1 MASADHVLTL
11 PPTRNDA
18 RAQARRFWQA
28 RAPRERQLIAAMAVA
43 VGVLL
48 LWWIA
53 VQPALRTV
61 REAGVEIE
69 RLEQQTQQVQL
80 AAAEMQ
86 TLRSTSPVPTE
97 QAMAALRSATTRL
110 GDKAKISVQGER
122 ATLTFTGIPSEALRA
137 WLGEARSAARAR
149 PLEAQLIKSGP
160 GYNGSITVSVGSAT

>member
-1 MASADHVLTL
+1 MASANPALAA
-11 PPTRNDA
+11 PPASTDA
-18 RAQARRFWQA
+18 RGQARRFWQA
-28 RAPRERQLIAAMAVA
+28 RAPRERQLIAAMTVA

-53 VQPALRTV
+53 IQPALRTL
-61 REAGVEIE
+61 REASIEIE

-97 QAMAALRSATTRL
+97 QAMAALRAATSRL

-122 ATLTFTGIPSEALRA
+122 ATLTFTGLPAEALGN

-149 PLEAQLIKSGP
+149 PLEAQLIKSGA